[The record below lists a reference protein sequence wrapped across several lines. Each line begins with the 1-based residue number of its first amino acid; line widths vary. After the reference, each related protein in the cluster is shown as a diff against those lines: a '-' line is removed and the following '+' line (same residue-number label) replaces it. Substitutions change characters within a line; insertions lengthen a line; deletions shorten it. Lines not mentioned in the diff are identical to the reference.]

1 MKKEIQIAIRFTL
14 LTTILFGLAYP
25 LAITGLS
32 HWLFPHQATGSL
44 ILRDGKT
51 VGSRLIGQTFTSD
64 KYFHSRPSNAGD
76 GYDEA
81 NSSGSNL
88 APTNH
93 QLIDRVQGDVA
104 KLRAE
109 NPGTPIPADL
119 VTSSGSGLD
128 PHISPAS
135 ADFQVPRVAR
145 ARGISSDTLRA
156 LVAKHIE
163 ARQFGLLGEPRVNV
177 LELNLE
183 LDTAFPPRN

>member
-1 MKKEIQIAIRFTL
+1 MKKEIHIAIRFTL
-14 LTTILFGLAYP
+14 LTTILFGLVYP
-25 LAITGLS
+25 LAITGLGR
-32 HWLFPHQATGSL
+32 WLFPHQANGSL

-51 VGSRLIGQTFTSD
+51 VGSQLIGQTFTAD

-76 GYDEA
+76 GYDAA

-88 APTNH
+88 APTNR
-93 QLIDRVQGDVA
+93 QLIDRVEGDVA

-119 VTSSGSGLD
+119 VTTSGSGLD

-145 ARGISSDTLRA
+145 ARGISPDALRP
-156 LVAKHIE
+156 LVEKHTE

-183 LDTAFPPRN
+183 LDTAFPAHN

>member
-14 LTTILFGLAYP
+14 LTTILFGLVYP

-32 HWLFPHQATGSL
+32 RWLFPRQGNGSL

-51 VGSRLIGQTFTSD
+51 VGSQLIGQTFTSD
-64 KYFHSRPSNAGD
+64 RYFHSRPSNAGD
-76 GYDEA
+76 GYDAA

-88 APTNH
+88 APSNH
-93 QLIDRVQGDVA
+93 QLIERVRGDVA
-104 KLRAE
+104 KLQAE
-109 NPGTPIPADL
+109 NPGTPTPADL

-135 ADFQVPRVAR
+135 ADFQTPRVAR
-145 ARGISSDTLRA
+145 ARGISPDALRA
-156 LVAKHIE
+156 LVAKHTE

-183 LDTAFPPRN
+183 LDADFPARN